1 MESSTTV
8 TDAYVKLDYVSIIS
22 AYKSIN
28 ALTKGQSGTPAC
40 WVWTVFKI

>member
-1 MESSTTV
+1 MRDIEDIWDMHMESSTTV

-28 ALTKGQSGTPAC
+28 ALTKG
-40 WVWTVFKI
+40 